1 MIRILQFGAT
11 GQVARCVLAAAG
23 GRAQVTALSRAQCD
37 LSDPAA
43 IEAAI
48 AAADCDLVLN
58 CAAFTAVDAAESDPT
73 TVLAV
78 NVDAP
83 AAMARACAARGL
95 PLIHLST
102 DYVFDGAK
110 GAPYAET
117 DVATPLASVYA
128 RSKLAGEAA
137 VLAYAKGVV
146 FRIAWVFSP
155 LSRNFVT
162 VMMRLAREREEV
174 RIVADQTSTPTSAVD
189 LADFLV
195 RTAPRWAGASEG
207 DEAFGLFHFANAGI
221 ATRFELASAAIAR
234 DPQTRARLTPVPMT
248 AFPEPSPRPIYS
260 ALDTAKLSRVFAEHP
275 RPWREAVAETADALV
290 ANGALNS

>member
-11 GQVARCVLAAAG
+11 GQVARCVLAAAEA
-23 GRAQVTALSRAQCD
+23 RVQVTALSRAECD

-43 IEAAI
+43 IAAVI
-48 AAADCDLVLN
+48 EAADCDLVLN
-58 CAAFTAVDAAESDPT
+58 CAAFTAVDAAESDPAT
-73 TVLAV
+73 AVAV

-128 RSKLAGEAA
+128 CSKLAGEAA

-162 VMMRLAREREEV
+162 VMMRLARERDEV

-248 AFPEPSPRPIYS
+248 AFPEPSPRPVYS

-275 RPWREAVAETADALV
+275 RPWREAVVETADALV

>member
-11 GQVARCVLAAAG
+11 GQVARCVLAAAE
-23 GRAQVTALSRAQCD
+23 GRVRVTALSRADCD
-37 LSDPAA
+37 LSDSAA

-58 CAAFTAVDAAESDPT
+58 CAAFTAVDAAESDPQAAM
-73 TVLAV
+73 AV

-110 GAPYAET
+110 GAPYVET
-117 DVATPLASVYA
+117 DPATPLASVYA
-128 RSKLAGEAA
+128 QSKLTGEAA

-155 LSRNFVT
+155 LGRNFVT
-162 VMMRLAREREEV
+162 VMMRLARERDEV

-195 RTAPRWAGASEG
+195 RTAPRWAAAAEG
-207 DEAFGLFHFANAGI
+207 DTAFGLFHFANAGV
-221 ATRFELASAAIAR
+221 ATRFELASGAIAR
-234 DPQTRARLTPVPMT
+234 DPQARAGLTPVPMT
-248 AFPEPSPRPIYS
+248 AFPEPAPRPAYS
-260 ALDTAKLSRVFAEHP
+260 ALDTTKLSRVFGEHP

>member
-11 GQVARCVLAAAG
+11 GQVARCVLAAAD
-23 GRAQVTALSRAQCD
+23 GRAQVTALSRAKCD

-43 IEAAI
+43 IAAVIEAAG
-48 AAADCDLVLN
+48 CDLVFN
-58 CAAFTAVDAAESDPT
+58 CAAFTAVDAAETDPAT
-73 TVLAV
+73 AAAV
-78 NVDAP
+78 NAQAP

-117 DVATPLASVYA
+117 DAATPLASVYA

-146 FRIAWVFSP
+146 LRIAWVFSP

-162 VMMRLAREREEV
+162 VMMRLARERDEV

-275 RPWREAVAETADALV
+275 RPWREAVAQTADALV

>member
-1 MIRILQFGAT
+1 MIRIRQFGAT
-11 GQVARCVLAAAG
+11 GQVARCVLAAAEA
-23 GRAQVTALSRAQCD
+23 RVQVTALSRAECD

-43 IEAAI
+43 IAAAI
-48 AAADCDLVLN
+48 EAADCDLVLN
-58 CAAFTAVDAAESDPT
+58 CAAFTAVDAAESDPAT
-73 TVLAV
+73 AVAV

-83 AAMARACAARGL
+83 GAMAPACAARGL

-128 RSKLAGEAA
+128 CSKLAGEAA

-162 VMMRLAREREEV
+162 VMMRLARERDEV

-248 AFPEPSPRPIYS
+248 AFPEPSPRPVYS

-275 RPWREAVAETADALV
+275 RPWREAVVETADALV